1 MARVE
6 RFGACLIAML
16 LVTVPVGIAR
26 AQSPSP
32 SATPAIAAR
41 VLAPGAALDA
51 AVQAATLVDAGR
63 AGELWDGASPVAK
76 RAVTREAFIAGI
88 TAARQRHGTLADRQW
103 LSVSRQFHDGKQGAP
118 AGHYVS
124 VELLARASAGR
135 SVRELVS
142 LRIDEDGTARLSG
155 YVVE

>member
-6 RFGACLIAML
+6 RFGACLMAAL
-16 LVTVPVGIAR
+16 LATVPVGVAG

-32 SATPAIAAR
+32 SATSATAMR

-51 AVQAATLVDAGR
+51 AVQAARLVDAGR

-76 RAVTREAFIAGI
+76 RAVTREAFIADV
-88 TAARQRHGTLADRQW
+88 TAARQRHGMLADRQW
-103 LSVSRQFHDGKQGAP
+103 LSVSRQVHDGRQGAP

-124 VELLARASAGR
+124 VELLARADGGR

>member
-6 RFGACLIAML
+6 GFTACLMAVL
-16 LVTVPVGIAR
+16 LATVPAGAAR

-32 SATPAIAAR
+32 SATPAAAR
-41 VLAPGAALDA
+41 MLAPSVVLDA
-51 AVQAATLVDAGR
+51 AVQAAMLVDAGR

-88 TAARQRHGTLADRQW
+88 TAARQRHGMLTDRQW
-103 LSVSRQFHDGKQGAP
+103 LSVSRQFHDGRQGAP

-124 VELLARASAGR
+124 VELLARASGGR
-135 SVRELVS
+135 SIRELVS